1 MINYLLNLKLVNGD
15 GKFSVNLQVAGRPI
29 TEKSVS
35 IRQQFANSV
44 HKIFVF
50 ASAAKAAS
58 HCRRKRPQKA
68 DFHRDAVKVRQL
80 VAVLMTGLVMTS
92 KSLSWRVKRTVV
104 GFHLGAGMTLDVSLE

>member
-1 MINYLLNLKLVNGD
+1 MINYLLNLKLVNGG

-58 HCRRKRPQKA
+58 HSRRKRPQKA
-68 DFHRDAVKVRQL
+68 DFHRDAVKSGNCSR
-80 VAVLMTGLVMTS
+80 
-92 KSLSWRVKRTVV
+92 
-104 GFHLGAGMTLDVSLE
+104 LDDRASDDIEVFIMAR

>member
-44 HKIFVF
+44 HKICSRLDDRASDDIEVF
-50 ASAAKAAS
+50 IMARQA
-58 HCRRKRPQKA
+58 
-68 DFHRDAVKVRQL
+68 HRC
-80 VAVLMTGLVMTS
+80 GIS
-92 KSLSWRVKRTVV
+92 FGSW
-104 GFHLGAGMTLDVSLE
+104 DDS